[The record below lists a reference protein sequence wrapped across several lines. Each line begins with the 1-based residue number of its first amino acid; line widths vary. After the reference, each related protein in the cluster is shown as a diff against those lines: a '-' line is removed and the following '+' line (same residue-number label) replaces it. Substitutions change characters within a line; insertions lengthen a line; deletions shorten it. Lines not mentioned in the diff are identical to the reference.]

1 MIAIALSIAPIF
13 LLIVTGYGLRRG
25 GIPSEEFWLLNY
37 RLVYFV
43 LMPALFFVRISEADL
58 SDPDLIPFAATLYG
72 GFFAAV
78 IAGTAAAVMLRYP
91 GPQATSIL
99 QGAGRFNTFIA
110 LAVAEA
116 LYGHPALQLAVL
128 GAAVLVP
135 VVNLTVV
142 GLFAVLMPRAGG
154 SVMLGAA
161 RSLATNPLIL
171 SILAAGVVN
180 KLGLAPIPVLQDTLA
195 VLGQA
200 ALPIM
205 LLCVGASLKLRGL
218 QAELWPMGLAAMG
231 KLVLFPAVI
240 LGLALVLDLPPLTA
254 QVALIYGALPTGVAA
269 YTLARQLGGD
279 APLMAAMIT
288 VQTLLAFAIMP
299 LWLSLGAYAFGL

>member
-1 MIAIALSIAPIF
+1 MFTIALSIAPIF
-13 LLIVTGYGLRRG
+13 LLICTGYALRRG
-25 GIPSEEFWLLNY
+25 GIPSEEFWNLND

-58 SDPDLIPFAATLYG
+58 SDPALIPFSATLYV
-72 GFFAAV
+72 GFLAAV
-78 IAGTAAAVMLRYP
+78 VFGVVCALALKRGGAVGTTV
-91 GPQATSIL
+91 I

-116 LYGHPALQLAVL
+116 LYATPGLQLAVL

-135 VVNLTVV
+135 FVNLTVV
-142 GLFAVLMPRAGG
+142 SLFAVFVPRPGANV
-154 SVMLGAA
+154 VMGALKA
-161 RSLATNPLIL
+161 LATNPLIL
-171 SILAAGVVN
+171 SILAGVAVN
-180 KLGLAPIPVLQDTLA
+180 AVGIAPIPVLQETLA

-205 LLCVGASLKLRGL
+205 LLCVGANLKLRGL
-218 QAELWPMGLAAMG
+218 QADLWPMAAAAVG

-240 LGLALVLDLPPLTA
+240 LVVALLMGLPPLAA
-254 QVALIYGALPTGVAA
+254 QSALIYGALPTGVAA

-288 VQTLLAFAIMP
+288 VQTLLAFALMP
-299 LWLSLGAYAFGL
+299 LWLGLGERVFGL

>member
-1 MIAIALSIAPIF
+1 
-13 LLIVTGYGLRRG
+13 
-25 GIPSEEFWLLNY
+25 
-37 RLVYFV
+37 
-43 LMPALFFVRISEADL
+43 
-58 SDPDLIPFAATLYG
+58 
-72 GFFAAV
+72 
-78 IAGTAAAVMLRYP
+78 
-91 GPQATSIL
+91 
-99 QGAGRFNTFIA
+99 
-110 LAVAEA
+110 
-116 LYGHPALQLAVL
+116 
-128 GAAVLVP
+128 
-135 VVNLTVV
+135 
-142 GLFAVLMPRAGG
+142 
-154 SVMLGAA
+154 MLGAA